1 MANNASANCAED
13 HMGSDRAAV
22 QKVLSQVKSEGRSTL
37 TPDESRVLCDAYG
50 IPLPREGIAHSPS
63 ELSRLVIEVGF
74 PQVLK
79 IVSRDILHKTEAGG
93 VIVGVKSSAEALQA
107 YEKILRSARL
117 YNADAK
123 IDGVLVQQM
132 LTDGHE
138 VIVGA
143 LTDPSFGKVVAF
155 GLGGVLVEVLKD
167 VTFRLA
173 PATESDALAMLDG
186 IGAAEIL
193 RGVRGG
199 AAVDRLSLAAIIVAV
214 SRIVT
219 DFPEIRELDLNPVFA
234 HRAGAAAAD
243 VRVLI
248 DFASHTE
255 RYRPS
260 QQDILQAMNRIM
272 RPNAIAVIGASPED
286 GKIGNS
292 VMKNL
297 INGGYQGQIY
307 PIHPKATEILGR
319 KAYKSVKEVTGPV
332 DVAVFA
338 IPAPLVAGALRE
350 CGQKKIPGAVLIP
363 SGFAETG
370 NIELQ
375 EEIVKVGREC
385 NVRLMGPNI
394 YGFYYTPK
402 NLCATFCTPYDVKG
416 HAALSSQSGG
426 VGMAIVGFS
435 RTTKMGVSAIVGLGN
450 KADLDEDDLLT
461 FFEQDPNTHVIAMHV
476 EDLKDGRAFAEVAS
490 RVSRK
495 KPVIVLKA
503 GRTAM
508 GARAARS
515 HTAALAGNDRIYD
528 DVLRQCGVV
537 RAMALKD
544 MLELARC
551 LPILPTPYGEN
562 VLIITG
568 AGGSGVLLSDACVD
582 NGLKLMAMPPDL
594 DAAFR
599 KFIPPFGAAGNPV
612 DITGGEPPTTYRNTI
627 ALGLEDARIHALV
640 LGYWHTIITP
650 PMVFAK
656 LAAEVVEEFRRNGI
670 NKPVVASLVG
680 DVEVEQACEYLFE
693 RGIPAFPY
701 TTELP
706 LLVLGAKYKWA
717 RAAGLMVN

>member
-1 MANNASANCAED
+1 
-13 HMGSDRAAV
+13 MGYDRQAVKALLDAAKVEGRAA
-22 QKVLSQVKSEGRSTL
+22 LSPSEGRL
-37 TPDESRVLCDAYG
+37 LCEACG
-50 IPLPREGIAHSPS
+50 IKVPREELATSAQEAAHLAPK
-63 ELSRLVIEVGF
+63 LGF
-74 PQVLK
+74 PVAMK
-79 IVSRDILHKTEAGG
+79 IVSPDILHKTEAGG
-93 VIVGVKSSAEALQA
+93 VVLGVSTAAEAEAA
-107 YEKILRSARL
+107 YAGIIANARAYRS
-117 YNADAK
+117 DAK
-123 IDGVLVQQM
+123 ISGVLVQQM
-132 LTDGHE
+132 LTGGHE

-173 PATESDALAMLDG
+173 PASEADALSMLDG
-186 IGAAEIL
+186 IAAAEIL

-199 AAVDRLSLAAIIVAV
+199 QAADRSALAATIVAV
-214 SRIVT
+214 SNLVS

-234 HRAGAAAAD
+234 RKDDAVAAD
-243 VRVLI
+243 VRVLL
-248 DFASHTE
+248 DFAPAPA
-255 RYRPS
+255 RYRPT
-260 QQDILQAMNRIM
+260 QDEILRAMTRIM
-272 RPNAIAVIGASPED
+272 QPDAVAVIGASPEE

-297 INGGYQGQIY
+297 INGGYQGEIY
-307 PIHPKATEILGR
+307 PIHPKVAEVLGC
-319 KAYKSVKEVTGPV
+319 KAYKSVKDIPHQV

-350 CGQKKIPGAVLIP
+350 CGEKQIPGAVLIP

-370 NIELQ
+370 NVTGQ
-375 EEIVKVGREC
+375 QEIVAVARQH

-402 NLCATFCTPYDVKG
+402 NLCATFCTPYDIKG
-416 HAALSSQSGG
+416 QAALSSQSGG
-426 VGMAIVGFS
+426 VGMAIIGFS
-435 RTTKMGVSAIVGLGN
+435 RSAKMGVSAIVGLGN
-450 KADLDEDDLLT
+450 KSDLDEDDLLT
-461 FFEQDPNTHVIAMHV
+461 FFEQDPNTQVVAMHV
-476 EDLKDGRAFAEVAS
+476 EDLKDGRSFAEVAR
-490 RVSRK
+490 RVSKK
-495 KPVIVLKA
+495 KPVIMLKA

-508 GARAARS
+508 GARAAQS

-528 DVLRQCGVV
+528 DILRQSGVV
-537 RAMALKD
+537 RAMALND
-544 MLELARC
+544 MLEFARC
-551 LPILPTPYGEN
+551 LPILPAPRGEN

-627 ALGLEDARIHALV
+627 ALGLEDARIHALI

-650 PMVFAK
+650 PLVFAQ
-656 LAAEVVEEFRRNGI
+656 LAAEVVEEYRHKGI

-680 DVEVEQACEYLFE
+680 DVEVEQASEYLFDH
-693 RGIPAFPY
+693 GIPAYPY
-701 TTELP
+701 TTEKP
-706 LLVLGAKYKWA
+706 VAVLGAKYRWS
-717 RAAGLMVN
+717 RAAGLI